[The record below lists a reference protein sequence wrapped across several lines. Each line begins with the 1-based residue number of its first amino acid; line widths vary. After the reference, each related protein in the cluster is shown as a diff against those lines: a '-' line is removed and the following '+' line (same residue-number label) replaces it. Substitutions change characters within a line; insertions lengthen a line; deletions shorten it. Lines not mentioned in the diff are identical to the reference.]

1 MLIVSN
7 TIRSIRRTSGYN
19 LREAD
24 LLKNASFRNFQD
36 ALDRVKECAT
46 DLECDV
52 SITFENDATFAFFGN
67 GRTIATWICDDE
79 EDEPPNY
86 EISNKRV
93 SKKGYLR
100 KEKAWKTVFW
110 RA

>member
-1 MLIVSN
+1 M
-7 TIRSIRRTSGYN
+7 
-19 LREAD
+19 
-24 LLKNASFRNFQD
+24 
-36 ALDRVKECAT
+36 DRVDECAS
-46 DLECDV
+46 DLECNV
-52 SITFENDATFAFFGN
+52 SITFEDDATFSFFGN

-79 EDEPPNY
+79 EDVPPNY

-110 RA
+110 RV